1 MPVKVNGN
9 GVEYVKGETVTEL
22 LERMKYNFPMVVV
35 KVNGKVI
42 PRERFP
48 EAKVPDRSKVEVI
61 HLISGG

>member
-9 GVEYVKGETVTEL
+9 GVDYVRGETVAEL
-22 LERMKYNFPMVVV
+22 LERMNYNFPLVVV

-42 PRERFP
+42 PHERFP